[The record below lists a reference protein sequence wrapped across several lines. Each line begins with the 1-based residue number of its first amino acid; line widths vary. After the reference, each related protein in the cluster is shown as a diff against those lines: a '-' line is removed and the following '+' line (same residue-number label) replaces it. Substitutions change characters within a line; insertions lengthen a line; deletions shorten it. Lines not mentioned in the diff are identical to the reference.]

1 MSREARLVFGPQT
14 STTKVLVVG
23 GDQTLHDKLLEC
35 LEGCNVIFEIKEGDH
50 EEITEANL
58 GVATVMVLGSSIPT
72 AVQIQKHNSG
82 SAFLYCA
89 QVTSPADATVD

>member
-1 MSREARLVFGPQT
+1 MI
-14 STTKVLVVG
+14 
-23 GDQTLHDKLLEC
+23 H
-35 LEGCNVIFEIKEGDH
+35 NVIFEIKEGDH

-58 GVATVMVLGSSIPT
+58 GAVIVLGSSIPT

-89 QVTSPADATVD
+89 QVRLPVDATVD